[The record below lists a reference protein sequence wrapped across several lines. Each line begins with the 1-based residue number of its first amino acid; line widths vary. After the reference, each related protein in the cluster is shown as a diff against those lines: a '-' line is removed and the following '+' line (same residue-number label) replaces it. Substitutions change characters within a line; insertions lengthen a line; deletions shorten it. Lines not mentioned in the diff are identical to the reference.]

1 MEKTKMKRDGD
12 KEFSNPGP
20 SRLLN
25 HLTDIFE
32 TLYTTISRFVTGST
46 LQLLP
51 FTQRTLMTSWLNFYV
66 RMCL

>member
-1 MEKTKMKRDGD
+1 MEKTKVKRDRD

-32 TLYTTISRFVTGST
+32 TLYTTISRFVTEST
-46 LQLLP
+46 LQPLSFSQL
-51 FTQRTLMTSWLNFYV
+51 TLITSWINFYV